1 MKISSSLYFGIFVF
15 IQIIPLIFV
24 VILAYEY
31 FPNGEH
37 IYLQDQQVA
46 DILGL
51 NLTEGILLNG
61 YAPNS
66 VFKMLHI

>member
-1 MKISSSLYFGIFVF
+1 MKISSSLYFVIFVLVLLV
-15 IQIIPLIFV
+15 PLSCV
-24 VILAYEY
+24 VIQAYEY

-66 VFKMLHI
+66 VFQNPI